1 MAYVLVFLA
10 IVLAIAAAIHLY
22 LWQRLVR
29 DTTARGWRRRAGGLA
44 VLAGALLMPVAP
56 LLTGGPS
63 WLEVAFAWPAYLW
76 LAVMFY
82 LFVVLLVL
90 EVPVLVARLVLRRWR
105 PHPAAAPTAPVPA
118 LVPAAPPAAR
128 PTAAVPAAGVPPPPP
143 AADPDPDHD
152 PGRRLLLRRTAAIAA
167 GVAATGITGYG
178 VSRAYAP
185 PRVTRLAVPLAR
197 LDPRADGLRVAVVAD
212 IHVGPLY
219 GGAQT
224 RRLVEIVNRLD
235 ADIVTVVGDMVSSE
249 VERVRESV
257 APLAGLRSRYG
268 AYFVTGNHE
277 YYTGHQEWIEAAE
290 DLGLRVLRNQ
300 RVEIAHRGAV
310 LDLAGVNDV
319 TGAEFGD
326 APDYAAALADRDPAR
341 PVVLLAH
348 QPVQAHEAARYGVDL
363 QLSGHTHG
371 GQIYPFHHLVR
382 AVQPVLSGM
391 AEVDGTK
398 VYVTNGAGFWGPPVR
413 VGADPDVTLLELRAG

>member
-1 MAYVLVFLA
+1 
-10 IVLAIAAAIHLY
+10 
-22 LWQRLVR
+22 
-29 DTTARGWRRRAGGLA
+29 
-44 VLAGALLMPVAP
+44 
-56 LLTGGPS
+56 
-63 WLEVAFAWPAYLW
+63 
-76 LAVMFY
+76 
-82 LFVVLLVL
+82 
-90 EVPVLVARLVLRRWR
+90 
-105 PHPAAAPTAPVPA
+105 
-118 LVPAAPPAAR
+118 
-128 PTAAVPAAGVPPPPP
+128 
-143 AADPDPDHD
+143 
-152 PGRRLLLRRTAAIAA
+152 
-167 GVAATGITGYG
+167 
-178 VSRAYAP
+178 
-185 PRVTRLAVPLAR
+185 
-197 LDPRADGLRVAVVAD
+197 
-212 IHVGPLY
+212 
-219 GGAQT
+219 
-224 RRLVEIVNRLD
+224 
-235 ADIVTVVGDMVSSE
+235 
-249 VERVRESV
+249 V

-277 YYTGHQEWIEAAE
+277 YYTGHQEWIEAAG
-290 DLGLRVLRNQ
+290 DLGLRVLRNE

-319 TGAEFGD
+319 TGAQYAD